1 MVFVRVISLLDKL
14 CLYFCQ
20 NEPVLG
26 SLLQETKAQNRSKI
40 LAIAGL
46 ERGLRKSVC
55 VCVCVCALWVLQVY
69 MFTEEGESESVCVC
83 ACTSDA
89 PGLHVYGGE

>member
-1 MVFVRVISLLDKL
+1 MVFVHVISLLDKL

-46 ERGLRKSVC
+46 ERGLPKSVC
-55 VCVCVCALWVLQVY
+55 VCAL
-69 MFTEEGESESVCVC
+69 
-83 ACTSDA
+83 
-89 PGLHVYGGE
+89 